1 MSRWLLLCLLWLGSA
16 SASAVELADLLDLP
30 AERGPRALRSLL
42 LDIAPAGN
50 RLVAVGEYGTILY
63 SDDKGASWKQAEVP
77 VQVTLTA
84 VFFPE
89 PDLGWAVG
97 LMLLQDAA
105 MLAMDEALR
114 EQEIGPNRPFLDV
127 WFSDKNMGYAIG
139 AFNYFFVTEDGGKT
153 WSDASFRLPNPEFLH
168 LYSIASIDSS
178 TLLLVGEFGMVMR
191 STDTGQTWEQ
201 LDLGYDGTLF
211 AANGGEGEA
220 WIGGLRGNV
229 FHSVDAGDT
238 WQRLE
243 RVSEASLLGSVVDG
257 NGKARFAGLSGALLI
272 VD

>member
-1 MSRWLLLCLLWLGSA
+1 LLLAGAEQWEAKAITLES
-16 SASAVELADLLDLP
+16 SEDAD
-30 AERGPRALRSLL
+30 
-42 LDIAPAGN
+42 
-50 RLVAVGEYGTILY
+50 
-63 SDDKGASWKQAEVP
+63 
-77 VQVTLTA
+77 
-84 VFFPE
+84 
-89 PDLGWAVG
+89 PDE

-272 VD
+272 VDLSAEVPVSLGKASPRTIAALTIVTGQDTLLVGSAGVAKIDVDGNRIPTVYVGAEN